1 MQQSSFQ
8 LQHSTQLWQVISGFL
23 PCSSRWRRRLVA
35 LPLPVGLMPVPCAR
49 ERVFLLVR
57 WFWFCRAACAC
68 VWLCMRMN
76 VCLQNRYL
84 TAVWVVG
91 GLLWLLLVTLQF
103 ASYAYA

>member
-1 MQQSSFQ
+1 
-8 LQHSTQLWQVISGFL
+8 
-23 PCSSRWRRRLVA
+23 
-35 LPLPVGLMPVPCAR
+35 
-49 ERVFLLVR
+49 
-57 WFWFCRAACAC
+57 
-68 VWLCMRMN
+68 MN